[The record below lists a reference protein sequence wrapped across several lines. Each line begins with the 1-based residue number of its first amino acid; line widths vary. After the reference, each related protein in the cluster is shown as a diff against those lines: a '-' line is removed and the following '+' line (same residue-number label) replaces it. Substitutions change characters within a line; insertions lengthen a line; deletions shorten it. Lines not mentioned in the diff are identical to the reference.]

1 MAAITPAATAATT
14 GFCPQR
20 SVFAGEVATGTER
33 TTGGTIQSHTGSVL
47 EVYFFDDVDN
57 NDTWTSGIPNIQ
69 AVAWQPSNG
78 DDDWVAATVTTQATG
93 VVTFGTD
100 NAASTNAGWL
110 WVLRG
115 K

>member
-1 MAAITPAATAATT
+1 MAAVTPATVGTT
-14 GFCPQR
+14 GFLPT
-20 SVFAGEVATGTER
+20 SNVFAGPVAAASER
-33 TTGGTIQSHTGSVL
+33 TTAGTVQSHKGSQL
-47 EVYFFDDVDN
+47 EVFYFADVDN
-57 NDTWTSGIPNIQ
+57 NDTWTSNIPNIQ

-100 NAASTNAGWL
+100 NAASGNSGWL

-115 K
+115 L